1 MLKWVIMKQRKN
13 NINVIYFH
21 ICVQLWSHFIVETQW
36 AVLLL
41 FYLKKKHNFIYSQN
55 KIENKSCR
63 VVNVTESLPKTKA
76 KYSRYNKCNKFLPGY

>member
-41 FYLKKKHNFIYSQN
+41 FYLKKKNTTLFTA
-55 KIENKSCR
+55 KIK
-63 VVNVTESLPKTKA
+63 
-76 KYSRYNKCNKFLPGY
+76 